1 MENRTI
7 ETPTALDSDIDRT
20 LAGSSKD
27 HIPGWGHDAD
37 PENDP
42 TYPMKHRNG
51 ADYERLNYEKPEQQP
66 LTVEVLH
73 SIERPTVSRVFGTS
87 TPPSGLSGKIRR
99 LAFKKS
105 ESTYAHWFPLV
116 VADRINVIEGIIDDI
131 KQGHFPNLI
140 AEVDGRQNGSTIA
153 KVSFKSLRLQQL
165 LQQLPFRCYQERKRR
180 HRIRK
185 TMLSRKIAL
194 EAFRAFG
201 AICFYDC
208 L

>member
-1 MENRTI
+1 MENKTI
-7 ETPTALDSDIDRT
+7 ESPTPLDSEMDRGI
-20 LAGSSKD
+20 ADSSKD
-27 HIPGWGHDAD
+27 HIPGWGYDAD

-73 SIERPTVSRVFGTS
+73 SIERPNVTRVFGTS
-87 TPPSGLSGKIRR
+87 TPPTGLSGKIRR

-116 VADRINVIEGIIDDI
+116 VADRVNVIEGIIDDI

-140 AEVDGRQNGSTIA
+140 AERGWKAEWKFNRKGVIEKAVVTVAVVTVAVWLLGGKKKKRHST
-153 KVSFKSLRLQQL
+153 
-165 LQQLPFRCYQERKRR
+165 
-180 HRIRK
+180 
-185 TMLSRKIAL
+185 
-194 EAFRAFG
+194 
-201 AICFYDC
+201 D
-208 L
+208 

>member
-20 LAGSSKD
+20 LADSSKD

-140 AEVDGRQNGSTIA
+140 AERGWKAEWKYNRKGVIQKLAITAVVATVAI
-153 KVSFKSLRLQQL
+153 SLLSG
-165 LQQLPFRCYQERKRR
+165 KKK
-180 HRIRK
+180 K
-185 TMLSRKIAL
+185 TSHS
-194 EAFRAFG
+194 
-201 AICFYDC
+201 
-208 L
+208 

>member
-1 MENRTI
+1 MENKI
-7 ETPTALDSDIDRT
+7 EPAAFESDKDRR
-20 LAGSSKD
+20 LANSSKE

-51 ADYERLNYEKPEQQP
+51 ADYERLDYEKPEQQP
-66 LTVEVLH
+66 LTVEVLK
-73 SIERPTVSRVFGTS
+73 SIERPEVSRVFGAS

-116 VADRINVIEGIIDDI
+116 VADRINVIEGIVDDI

-140 AEVDGRQNGSTIA
+140 AERGWKAEWKYNKQGVIQNIA
-153 KVSFKSLRLQQL
+153 IAAVVATVAISLLSGKKKKSA
-165 LQQLPFRCYQERKRR
+165 
-180 HRIRK
+180 H
-185 TMLSRKIAL
+185 S
-194 EAFRAFG
+194 
-201 AICFYDC
+201 
-208 L
+208 